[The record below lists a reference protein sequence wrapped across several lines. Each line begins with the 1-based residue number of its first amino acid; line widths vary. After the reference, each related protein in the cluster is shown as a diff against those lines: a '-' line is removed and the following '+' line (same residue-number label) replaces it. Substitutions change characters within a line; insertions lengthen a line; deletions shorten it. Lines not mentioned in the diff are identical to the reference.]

1 MQKNSKIKL
10 KSRLKLKKSLSI
22 KKEVGNFK
30 IKIY

>member
-1 MQKNSKIKL
+1 MQKNSKIKF

>member
-1 MQKNSKIKL
+1 MQKNSKIKF

-30 IKIY
+30 ITIY